1 LVRLAN
7 LQEAAV
13 ALERLRSWMVEK
25 LNPAQPIIASD
36 EGSSV
41 QSTQRITSYR
51 NAFRNIDSVN
61 RAVNMVVSACSS
73 LDYDIKDKI
82 HDGVVNGIRQ
92 KTLNTLLN
100 FRPNPYQSAQDFRRE
115 LFKDLLLD
123 GNAFVH
129 FDGTFMYHLPA
140 DNVEI
145 LTDPRTFIR
154 GYKYNVGVTFP
165 EQDVFYFKDINSN
178 SIYRGSSRLEACLD
192 NIDIL
197 YSMQEFQQKFFE
209 NGTIFGLVLTSENTL
224 SPQAKEKTLAYW
236 QQRYN
241 AKSGGRRPIILDS
254 GLKPYKLQDQKFSDL
269 DFDLAIKTH
278 TERIMTAVGVP
289 PILLMGGNNAN
300 IAPNLRLFY
309 METVLPIVKL
319 YVSSLERYFGY
330 DVEAIT
336 SSVSALQP
344 DVGEIAKYHS
354 TLVNGGIIT
363 PNEARQELRYPKLDG
378 QDTIRIPANIAG
390 SAADPSQGGRPSTT
404 RE

>member
-1 LVRLAN
+1 M
-7 LQEAAV
+7 
-13 ALERLRSWMVEK
+13 ALERFRSWVVEK
-25 LNPAQPIIASD
+25 LNPAQVVIASD

-41 QSTQRITSYR
+41 QSNQRIVSYR
-51 NAFRNIDSVN
+51 NAFRHIDSVN
-61 RAVNMVVSACSS
+61 RSVNMVVSACSS

-100 FRPNPYQSAQDFRRE
+100 FRPNPFQSAQDFRRE

-123 GNAFVH
+123 GNAFIH

-145 LTDPRTFIR
+145 LTDPKTFIR
-154 GYKYNVGVTFP
+154 GYKYNAGVTFP
-165 EQDVFYFKDINSN
+165 ESEVFYFKDINSN
-178 SIYRGSSRLEACLD
+178 SIYRGSSRLESCLN

-197 YSMQEFQQKFFE
+197 YSMQEFQQKFFD

-241 AKSGGRRPIILDS
+241 SKSGGKRPIILDS
-254 GLKPYKLQDQKFSDL
+254 GLKPHKLSDQNFSDL
-269 DFDLAIKTH
+269 DFDKAIRTH
-278 TERIMTAVGVP
+278 SERIMTSIGVP
-289 PILLMGGNNAN
+289 PILLAGGNNAN

-309 METVLPIVKL
+309 LETVLPIVKL
-319 YVSSLERYFGY
+319 YISAIERYFGY

-336 SSVSALQP
+336 STISALQP
-344 DVGEIAKYHS
+344 DISEIAKYHS

-363 PNEARQELRYPKLDG
+363 PNEARIELRYPTLTG
-378 QDTIRIPANIAG
+378 GDTIRIPANIAG

>member
-1 LVRLAN
+1 M
-7 LQEAAV
+7 
-13 ALERLRSWMVEK
+13 ALERLRSWIVEK
-25 LNPAQPIIASD
+25 LNPAQPIIAAD

-41 QSTQRITSYR
+41 QSTQRIVNYR
-51 NAFRNIDSVN
+51 NAFRTIDSVN
-61 RAVNMVVSACSS
+61 RSINMVVSACSS
-73 LDYDIKDKI
+73 LDYDVKDKV

-100 FRPNPYQSAQDFRRE
+100 FRPNPYQSAQEFRRE

-123 GNAFVH
+123 GNAFIH
-129 FDGTFMYHLPA
+129 FDGVFMYHLPA
-140 DNVEI
+140 ENVEI
-145 LTDPRTFIR
+145 LTDPKTFIR
-154 GYKYNVGVTFP
+154 GYKYNAGVTFP
-165 EQDVFYFKDINSN
+165 ENEVFYFKDINSN
-178 SIYRGSSRLEACLD
+178 SIYRGSSRLESCLG
-192 NIDIL
+192 NIDVL
-197 YSMQEFQQKFFE
+197 NSMHEFQQKFFE

-254 GLKPYKLQDQKFSDL
+254 GLKPHKLQDQNFSDL
-269 DFDLAIKTH
+269 DFDKAIRTH
-278 TERIMTAVGVP
+278 SERIMTSIGVP

-309 METVLPIVKL
+309 LETVLPITKL
-319 YVSSLERYFGY
+319 YISAVERYFGY
-330 DVEAIT
+330 DVEAVT

-344 DVGEIAKYHS
+344 DISETAKYHS

-363 PNEARQELRYPKLDG
+363 PNEARTELRYPKLDG

-390 SAADPSQGGRPSTT
+390 SAANPSLGGRPSTT

>member
-1 LVRLAN
+1 M
-7 LQEAAV
+7 
-13 ALERLRSWMVEK
+13 ALERFRGWLVEK
-25 LNPAQPIIASD
+25 LNPAQPYIQTD

-41 QSTQRITSYR
+41 SSSSRIVTYR
-51 NAFRNIDSVN
+51 NAFRHIDSVN
-61 RAVNMVVSACSS
+61 RAVNMVIAASSS
-73 LDYDIKDKI
+73 LDYDVKDKV
-82 HDGVVNGIRQ
+82 HEGVVVGIRQ

-123 GNAFVH
+123 GNAFIH

-145 LTDPRTFIR
+145 LTDPKTFIR
-154 GYKYNVGVTFP
+154 GYKYNAKVLF
-165 EQDVFYFKDINSN
+165 EEKDVFYFKDVSST
-178 SIYRGSSRLEACLD
+178 SIYRGSSRLESCLE
-192 NIDIL
+192 NINIL

-224 SPQAKEKTLAYW
+224 SQQAKEKTLQYW

-241 AKSGGRRPIILDS
+241 SKSGGKRPIILDS
-254 GLKPYKLQDQKFSDL
+254 GLKPQRLSEQNFNDL
-269 DFDLAIKTH
+269 DFDQAIKTH
-278 TERIMTAVGVP
+278 NERIISSIGVP
-289 PILLMGGNNAN
+289 PLLLQGGNNAN

-309 METVLPIVKL
+309 LETVLPIVRL
-319 YVSSLERYFGY
+319 YISAIERYFGY

-336 SSVSALQP
+336 SNVSALQP
-344 DVGEIAKYHS
+344 DIGELAKYHS

-363 PNEARQELRYPKLDG
+363 PNEARVELRYPKLDG

-390 SAADPSQGGRPSTT
+390 SAADPSLGGRPSTT
-404 RE
+404 KE

>member
-1 LVRLAN
+1 MATAIN
-7 LQEAAV
+7 
-13 ALERLRSWMVEK
+13 RLRGWIVEK
-25 LNPAQPIIASD
+25 LNPAQPLIHTD
-36 EGSSV
+36 EGTHIGTES
-41 QSTQRITSYR
+41 RIVNFR

-61 RAVNMVVSACSS
+61 RAVNMIISATSS
-73 LDYDIKDKI
+73 LDYDVKDKVNE
-82 HDGVVNGIRQ
+82 GVVSGIRQ
-92 KTLNTLLN
+92 KSLVNLLN

-123 GNAFVH
+123 GNAFIH
-129 FDGTFMYHLPA
+129 FDGVFMYHLPA
-140 DNVEI
+140 ENVEI
-145 LTDPRTFIR
+145 ISDPKTFIR
-154 GYKYNVGVTFP
+154 GYRYNGQVLF
-165 EQDVFYFKDINSN
+165 EERDVFYFKDVSST
-178 SIYRGSSRLEACLD
+178 SIYRGASRLESCMS
-192 NIDIL
+192 NISTL
-197 YSMQEFQQKFFE
+197 YAMQEFQQKFFE

-224 SPQAKEKTLAYW
+224 SQQAKEKTLAYW

-241 AKSGGRRPIILDS
+241 SKSGGKRPIILDS
-254 GLKPYKLQDQKFSDL
+254 GLKPHRLSEQNFKDL
-269 DFDLAIKTH
+269 DFDVAIKTH
-278 TERIMTAVGVP
+278 NERIISSLGVP
-289 PILLMGGNNAN
+289 PLLLNGGNNAN

-309 METVLPIVKL
+309 LETVLPIVKL
-319 YVSSLERYFGY
+319 YISAVERYFGY

-344 DVGEIAKYHS
+344 DVGELAKYHS

>member
-1 LVRLAN
+1 M
-7 LQEAAV
+7 
-13 ALERLRSWMVEK
+13 ALERFRSWVVEK
-25 LNPAQPIIASD
+25 LNPAQVVIASD

-41 QSTQRITSYR
+41 QSNQRIVSYR
-51 NAFRNIDSVN
+51 NAFRHIDSVN
-61 RAVNMVVSACSS
+61 RSVNMVVSACSS

-100 FRPNPYQSAQDFRRE
+100 FRPNPFQSAQDFRRE

-123 GNAFVH
+123 GNAFIH

-145 LTDPRTFIR
+145 LTDPKTFIR
-154 GYKYNVGVTFP
+154 GYKYNAGVTFP
-165 EQDVFYFKDINSN
+165 ESEVFYFKDINSN
-178 SIYRGSSRLEACLD
+178 SIYRGSSRLESCLN

-197 YSMQEFQQKFFE
+197 YSMQEFQQKFFD

-241 AKSGGRRPIILDS
+241 SKSGGKRPIILDS
-254 GLKPYKLQDQKFSDL
+254 GLKPHKLSDQNFSDL
-269 DFDLAIKTH
+269 DFDKAIRTH
-278 TERIMTAVGVP
+278 SERIMTSIGVP
-289 PILLMGGNNAN
+289 PILLAGGNNAN

-309 METVLPIVKL
+309 LETVLPIVKL
-319 YVSSLERYFGY
+319 YISAIERYFGY

-336 SSVSALQP
+336 STISALQP
-344 DVGEIAKYHS
+344 DISEIAKYHS

-363 PNEARQELRYPKLDG
+363 PNEARIELRYPTLAG
-378 QDTIRIPANIAG
+378 GDTIRIPANIAG

>member
-1 LVRLAN
+1 M
-7 LQEAAV
+7 
-13 ALERLRSWMVEK
+13 ALERLRGWIVEK
-25 LNPAQPIIASD
+25 LNPAQPNIAAD

-41 QSTQRITSYR
+41 QSTQRIVNYR
-51 NAFRNIDSVN
+51 NAFRSIDSVN
-61 RAVNMVVSACSS
+61 RSINMVVSACSS
-73 LDYDIKDKI
+73 LDYDVKDKV

-123 GNAFVH
+123 GNAFIH
-129 FDGTFMYHLPA
+129 FDGVFMYHLPA

-154 GYKYNVGVTFP
+154 GFKYNAGVTFP
-165 EQDVFYFKDINSN
+165 ENEVFYFKDINSN
-178 SIYRGSSRLEACLD
+178 SIYRGSSRLESCLG
-192 NIDIL
+192 NIDVL
-197 YSMQEFQQKFFE
+197 NSMHEFQQKFFE

-254 GLKPYKLQDQKFSDL
+254 GLKPHKLQDQNFSDL
-269 DFDLAIKTH
+269 DFDKAIRTH
-278 TERIMTAVGVP
+278 SERIMTSIGVP

-309 METVLPIVKL
+309 LETVLPITKL
-319 YVSSLERYFGY
+319 YISAVERYFGY
-330 DVEAIT
+330 DVEAVT

-344 DVGEIAKYHS
+344 DISETAKYHS

-363 PNEARQELRYPKLDG
+363 PNEARTELRYPKLDG